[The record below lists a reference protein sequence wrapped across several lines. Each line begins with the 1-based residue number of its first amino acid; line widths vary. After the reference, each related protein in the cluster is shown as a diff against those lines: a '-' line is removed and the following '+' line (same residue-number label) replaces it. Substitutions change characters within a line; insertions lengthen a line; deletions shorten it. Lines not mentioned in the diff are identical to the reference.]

1 MAKDSTG
8 QRNEFW
14 AIHAAK
20 AGHPAGLSFCMSCS
34 QLHHARLK
42 LRTRLGSNPQKKRGA
57 QKGITAF
64 HGSPQ
69 PPQSLQIHIANWQD
83 HVAAS

>member
-1 MAKDSTG
+1 VAKDSTG

-20 AGHPAGLSFCMSCS
+20 AGHPAGLSFCMS

-42 LRTRLGSNPQKKRGA
+42 LRTRLGSNPQETWRT
-57 QKGITAF
+57 KGITAF